1 MLTAQ
6 PQAIA
11 LKAKLFY
18 GFSDTSR
25 LAILEALR
33 EKPLNVSE
41 IVEETGLS
49 QSNASNHLSC
59 LRDCGLVIREQQGRY
74 AVYQLSDSRVAKLLQ
89 TADILLSDV
98 ARGVYE
104 CTRYELPEE
113 DNNVDK

>member
-25 LAILEALR
+25 LSILEALR
-33 EKPLNVSE
+33 EKPLNVGE
-41 IVEETGLS
+41 IVEQTGLS

-59 LRDCGLVIREQQGRY
+59 LRDCGLVIREQQGRF
-74 AVYQLSDSRVAKLLQ
+74 AVYQLSDPRVGELLE

-104 CTRYELPEE
+104 CTRYELPEVE
-113 DNNVDK
+113 PDVIE

>member
-6 PQAIA
+6 PEATA

-41 IVEETGLS
+41 IVERTELS
-49 QSNASNHLSC
+49 QSNVSNHLSC
-59 LRDCGLVIREQQGRY
+59 LHDCGLVAREKQGRY
-74 AVYQLSDSRVAKLLQ
+74 VIYQLSDPRVAELLE
-89 TADILLSDV
+89 TADILLSEV

-104 CTRYELPEE
+104 CTRYEVPE
-113 DNNVDK
+113 DQHNVSE

>member
-1 MLTAQ
+1 MLAAQ

-74 AVYQLSDSRVAKLLQ
+74 AVYQLSDSRVAELLQ